1 MPRTLEAELAERG
14 DALPQ
19 YPVLTRL
26 ADRLER
32 LLTGLRTDPVY
43 LPDAKALLTRDGGV
57 CPKDGARLAFHPY
70 EPHQHRC
77 DRCGG
82 AYQGERHH
90 RAWITRYH
98 IWLSERAIHLALLGA
113 LRRRPDLSRRAAAI
127 LAAYAGRY
135 RSYPNV
141 DNVLGPT
148 RLFFSTYLES
158 IWLAQLAVAATLLD
172 ATDRATVP
180 ADLRS
185 ALREMMGESARLVG
199 SFDEGWSNRQVWHA
213 TALAAAGA
221 WLEHDRL
228 TAGAG
233 DRLATLLDAV
243 GRDGLWHEGENYHL
257 FALRG
262 FLLGAEVLRWRGRN
276 LYHDTRLGLMYGAPL
291 DTLLPDLTLPARGDA
306 PFGVSV
312 RQPRFAELWELGRAR
327 TGDTRL
333 EGILT
338 RLYAADG
345 TPELED
351 EGLSDLAEQEWNRPG
366 HRQHRNRLSWKSLL
380 WMNPEEPA
388 EGSRCVSALL
398 EDRGVA
404 VLRDGD
410 TRAILMECGRRHGGH
425 AHPDRL
431 HLSVH
436 WNAGVLADFGTGS
449 YVRPSLH
456 WYRSALAH
464 NVPVRFGMGQTPGAA
479 AADAFATDGRW
490 QWCRARGESVLGDR
504 TSVRRSVYVG
514 PDVVLDVVT
523 VEAAPDAV
531 VDLPTHPLAGV
542 TLPLQPAEPAPPPVS
557 DAGHETGYDR
567 IEVLGRLAAVE
578 SVALPPSG
586 LILCLAPR
594 AGEALLVARAPG
606 PPGPDFADGAPL
618 TFLIRRAA
626 GSGRWIQCLAPDGS
640 GCRLRE
646 DGPDVLVEMGER
658 TIRVIEGADG
668 AIVREP
674 GLPPAR
680 LSVREAMPWP
690 DPSPEPEPAPAV
702 VRIPLVSRP
711 PALDAWPAGAP
722 GLDLGA
728 PHYRRSEEPYGGTNR
743 FGARVEVVAW
753 EDALCFRFT
762 VAKRD
767 LVFRPAD
774 APDPALDNEPAD
786 IHSDGVQCYV
796 GRARWAGFLAVPEPE
811 RGGVRLRPV
820 AGTAARPQDAQGESR
835 RTAAGYEVVIRCS
848 TGAPLRPGDRVTF
861 SAAVNEMR
869 AGRERR
875 AGQLA
880 LAGGGWVYLR
890 GDRESPLAAITA
902 EIA

>member
-1 MPRTLEAELAERG
+1 
-14 DALPQ
+14 
-19 YPVLTRL
+19 
-26 ADRLER
+26 
-32 LLTGLRTDPVY
+32 
-43 LPDAKALLTRDGGV
+43 
-57 CPKDGARLAFHPY
+57 
-70 EPHQHRC
+70 
-77 DRCGG
+77 
-82 AYQGERHH
+82 
-90 RAWITRYH
+90 
-98 IWLSERAIHLALLGA
+98 
-113 LRRRPDLSRRAAAI
+113 
-127 LAAYAGRY
+127 
-135 RSYPNV
+135 
-141 DNVLGPT
+141 
-148 RLFFSTYLES
+148 
-158 IWLAQLAVAATLLD
+158 
-172 ATDRATVP
+172 
-180 ADLRS
+180 
-185 ALREMMGESARLVG
+185 
-199 SFDEGWSNRQVWHA
+199 
-213 TALAAAGA
+213 
-221 WLEHDRL
+221 
-228 TAGAG
+228 
-233 DRLATLLDAV
+233 V

-835 RTAAGYEVVIRCS
+835 RTAAGYEVVVRCS

-861 SAAVNEMR
+861 SGAVNEMR